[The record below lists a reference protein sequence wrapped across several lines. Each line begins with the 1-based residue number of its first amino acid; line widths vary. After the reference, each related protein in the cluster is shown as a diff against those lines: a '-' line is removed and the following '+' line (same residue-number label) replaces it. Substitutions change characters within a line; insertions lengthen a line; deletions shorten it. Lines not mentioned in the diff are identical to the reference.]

1 MKHRTIIGPGNRIT
15 RVIGR
20 GDGFIKF
27 ADQCP
32 CGTIAPPAAIYSIK
46 GRIHVASKS
55 SMDKEG
61 SSAECLRLE
70 SVKIYDKNKFILSTV
85 AIVVRQEQFIIGA
98 STPIAIACIDQIR
111 GINHLIGKVQ

>member
-27 ADQCP
+27 PDQCP
-32 CGTIAPPAAIYSIK
+32 CGTIAAPAAIYSIE
-46 GRIHVASKS
+46 GRIHVASNS

-70 SVKIYDKNKFILSTV
+70 TVKTYHKNKFMLSTV
-85 AIVVRQEQFIIGA
+85 AIVVCPEHF
-98 STPIAIACIDQIR
+98 
-111 GINHLIGKVQ
+111 LIGDA